1 MAISYRTRQR
11 LRRTG
16 SLVVTILVAAVLVT
30 ICLLLWLRRFVV
42 YTDDGV
48 RLDFSRQE
56 LPPAQIPQAPTVP
69 DTVPIIF
76 DDSPFREGLTQLKG
90 YYLNPQ
96 DLMKDPAAVQ
106 VYLETLPAG
115 TPVML
120 DLKGYRG
127 YFYYPTNVGLT
138 TSGSFDMSKMDSFL
152 SWLTGSDLYVIAR
165 ISTLRDFDYAYHD
178 NSVGLALSSGA
189 LYSDRGSY
197 GLGYW
202 LNPTSEKVQNYLIQM
217 IKELRNLGID
227 EVVLQ
232 NFCFPETDTIVF
244 EGDKEAAL
252 QEAADKIVSACR
264 TDSFTISFSSTDPS
278 YMVPDSSCRLYLEGI
293 SAADAKYAWDKVQLE
308 DKRLQL
314 VFITSGTDTRYEIEN
329 GVMQTLTV
337 VN

>member
-16 SLVVTILVAAVLVT
+16 SLVVTILAAAVIIT

-48 RLDFSRQE
+48 RLVFSQQE
-56 LPPAQIPQAPTVP
+56 LPPAQIPQPPTIP
-69 DTVPIIF
+69 DNVSIEF
-76 DDSPFREGLTQLKG
+76 DDSPFREGLSQLNG
-90 YYLNPQ
+90 YYLDPQ

-106 VYLETLPAG
+106 TYLETLSPG

-127 YFYYPTNVGLT
+127 YFYYPSHVGLT
-138 TSGSFDMSKMDSFL
+138 TSSSFDMSKMDSFL
-152 SWLTGSDLYVIAR
+152 SWLTQSDLYVIAR

-178 NSVGLALSSGA
+178 SSVGLAMSSGA

-202 LNPTSEKVQNYLIQM
+202 LNPASEKVQNYLIQI
-217 IKELRNLGID
+217 IKELRSLGID

-232 NFCFPETDTIVF
+232 NFCFPETDSVVF
-244 EGDKEAAL
+244 TGDRAEVL
-252 QEAADKIVSACR
+252 RQCGNKIISACR
-264 TDSFTISFSSTDPS
+264 TDSFTVSFSSTDPG
-278 YMVPDSSCRLYLEGI
+278 YMVPDENCRLYLEGI
-293 SAADAKYAWDKVQLE
+293 SAADAQSAWEEAQLE
-308 DKRLQL
+308 SKRLQL
-314 VFITSGTDTRYEIEN
+314 VFLTTAADTRYEIEN